1 MDIPSSEVI
10 KVVYALLPGFI
21 AAWVFYGL
29 TAHPKL
35 SSFERTVQALVFT
48 GIIQAIVLAFRKAM
62 FLSGGVCPLGTWT
75 ENSSFVAS
83 IVWAFIIGVCF
94 SLFANKNWVHT
105 CLRKCGG
112 ITQRT
117 SFPSEWFSAFSQ
129 EKRYIVLHLKGNRR
143 LYGWPYEWPDHS
155 DSGHFVLGEAKWLSD
170 GADGKEI
177 PLTTV
182 QRILIPAKDVK
193 IVEFIKNEPEWEAT
207 MLDLANQGTQ

>member
-10 KVVYALLPGFI
+10 KVSLCPSAGLHSCLGFLR
-21 AAWVFYGL
+21 ADRY
-29 TAHPKL
+29 PQL
-35 SSFERTVQALVFT
+35 SSFERTVQALIFT
-48 GIIQAIVLAFRKAM
+48 GIIRLLSWHLRKVMLSWGASVL
-62 FLSGGVCPLGTWT
+62 SETWT

-117 SFPSEWFSAFSQ
+117 SFPSEWFSAFGQ
-129 EKRYIVLHLKGNRR
+129 EQRYMVLHLKGNRR

-170 GADGKEI
+170 GADGRRYRSR
-177 PLTTV
+177 PSRGYSFPRRT
-182 QRILIPAKDVK
+182 
-193 IVEFIKNEPEWEAT
+193 
-207 MLDLANQGTQ
+207 